1 MNHNRYPQENP
12 STVNSAFT
20 QAVFTFRHVP
30 MPYFY
35 LNPLGEILFAN
46 QHAVKLMR
54 LSLTELINQP
64 LDHYLLAPIQDRL
77 FSLCKQTND
86 APLEIALSLQDKGR
100 AIFDLRAKI
109 TLDVMQE
116 TTITGYHLFI
126 IDALPIEDDCSGA
139 FELRGKESYQQLL
152 EKIKVQ
158 TNFIHDFL
166 HDLKTP
172 LSTLSTS
179 LYLLNRI
186 AKDDATRHLQVMAM
200 QIEHLKE
207 MILAAAEYN
216 QVAQFGSNL
225 NGQIWSI
232 SELIHQA
239 SAAFAYRMEAKGIDF
254 RVNPFIRDCHVMG
267 DRTRLL
273 QAFGN
278 LFENAYRY
286 TKKGSV
292 VVSIHPDYERAL
304 LYIIMQDTGI
314 GIPVEELPMIF
325 DRFYRAENAK
335 AYHPI
340 GTGLGLNIVR
350 QIVEQHN
357 GEIKLFSRQNLGT
370 SVVITLPLIL

>member
-1 MNHNRYPQENP
+1 MNHNRYPQENVS
-12 STVNSAFT
+12 STNSAFT
-20 QAVFTFRHVP
+20 QAVFTLRHVP

-54 LSLTELINQP
+54 VSLSELIKQP
-64 LDHYLLAPIQDRL
+64 FDHYLVAPIQDRL
-77 FSLCKQTND
+77 LSLCQQTND
-86 APLEIALSLQDKGR
+86 TPLGIALTLQDKGR
-100 AIFDLRAKI
+100 PIFDLRAKI
-109 TLDVMQE
+109 TLELMQE
-116 TTITGYHLFI
+116 TKIMGYHLFI
-126 IDALPIEDDCSGA
+126 VDVLPIEDDCSGV

-152 EKIKVQ
+152 EHIKVQ
-158 TNFIHDFL
+158 TNFVHDFL

-186 AKDDATRHLQVMAM
+186 AKDDSVRHLQVMAM

-207 MILAAAEYN
+207 MVLAAADYN
-216 QVAQFGSNL
+216 QLAQFGSNL

-232 SELIHQA
+232 SELINQA
-239 SAAFAYRMEAKGIDF
+239 SAAFAYRMEAKGIEL
-254 RVNPFIRDCHVMG
+254 RVSPFVRDCHIMG

-292 VVSIHPDYERAL
+292 VVSVHPDYERAL
-304 LYIIMQDTGI
+304 LYVIMQDTGI
-314 GIPVEELPMIF
+314 GVPVEELPMIF

-357 GEIKLFSRQNLGT
+357 GEIKLFSRQNVGT
-370 SVVITLPLIL
+370 SVVVTLPLIL